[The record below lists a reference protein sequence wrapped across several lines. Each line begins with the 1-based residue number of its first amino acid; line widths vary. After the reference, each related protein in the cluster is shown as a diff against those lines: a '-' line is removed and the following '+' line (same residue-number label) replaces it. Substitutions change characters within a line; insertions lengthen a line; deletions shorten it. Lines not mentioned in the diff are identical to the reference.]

1 MPGASHSL
9 TVPSVAPC
17 PACAA
22 EVSAGLE
29 SIDLSEQHSHYFP
42 EDAGMA
48 SQLTQFARQS
58 SDGYEMRR
66 CQECDLEWASP
77 MKAPNA
83 DWYELAY
90 RNLDLYPPS
99 RWEFERVLQ
108 AGRSADRVFDI
119 GCGSGAFLRL
129 CTAAGMTC
137 EGAEFSPTVVAR
149 ASSTGL
155 PVRLMDLD
163 QQPRTAAEGTAT
175 VVTAFHVLEHL
186 SRPERLFEFA
196 SVVSAPNAILW
207 VGVPSCRRPSRVF
220 RERDILDQPPHHLT
234 RWSERALQCAG
245 ESSGW
250 QLLETA
256 FEPLPLPSALWWIST
271 RTTLYRALVS
281 QTIPPNKRL
290 ERGIR
295 LLNAPIALTQR
306 LTTRRGMTGFTM
318 LARFRKTVLA
328 TGSPSPM

>member
-1 MPGASHSL
+1 MHGASHSL
-9 TVPSVAPC
+9 TVPSVVPC

-22 EVSAGLE
+22 EASAGLE
-29 SIDLSEQHSHYFP
+29 SIDLCEQHSHYFP

-58 SDGYEMRR
+58 SNGYEMRR
-66 CQECDLEWASP
+66 CQECGLEWASP

-90 RNLDLYPPS
+90 RNLDLYPPR
-99 RWEFERVLQ
+99 RWEFECVLR
-108 AGRSADRVFDI
+108 AGRRVDRVFDI

-129 CTAAGMTC
+129 CIATGMGC
-137 EGAEFSPTVVAR
+137 EGAEFSPTAVER
-149 ASSTGL
+149 ATSNGL

-163 QQPRTAAEGTAT
+163 QQPQTAEGTAT

-196 SVVSAPNAILW
+196 SGVSTPDAILW

-234 RWSERALQCAG
+234 RWSERALQRAG
-245 ESSGW
+245 DSSGW
-250 QLLETA
+250 QLLDTA

-271 RTTLYRALVS
+271 RTALYRSLIS
-281 QTIPPNKRL
+281 QATPPNKTL

-295 LLNAPIALTQR
+295 LLGAPIALTQR

-318 LARFRKTVLA
+318 LARFRKTAQA
-328 TGSPSPM
+328 TASPSAM